1 MLLWC
6 IVRYNTSPPPRLQG
20 RGFAF
25 EPISGGFHGSAG
37 HCQVNRLRNE
47 WGLMML
53 TFRASSHLLDT
64 RLLLPAP
71 KRFGPS
77 PPIADSTE
85 AMTPGP
91 EVTVDDGVR

>member
-1 MLLWC
+1 
-6 IVRYNTSPPPRLQG
+6 
-20 RGFAF
+20 
-25 EPISGGFHGSAG
+25 
-37 HCQVNRLRNE
+37 
-47 WGLMML
+47 MML